1 MYTYTLGYN
10 RAIGASYNGSKQPY
24 FQGSSLNRPKV
35 RKERKYTEI
44 QAEAQGSFKQVSPGL
59 SKGQNAGSE
68 PDMLRRPKTA
78 YKNSF
83 RDGRTISRRSKQKI
97 KDKIFALYRASGNSN
112 FTFCTLTVIS
122 KCTDRAGVSV
132 LNKFL
137 TALRTKYGK
146 FVYLWVAERQDNG
159 NIHFHVILS
168 RHFPIQYINSLWV
181 TQQFNAGIVNTE
193 AATRLLKQQST
204 TFQDLH
210 RSGKYAD
217 VQRYLNPVD
226 IKKINS
232 IDGLSCY
239 LTEYI
244 TKNNDTFRC
253 LPWHCNREV
262 SKLFTKQL
270 ISKRTFSATSCKKRN
285 RIVSKKGKVYV
296 NETYVGQH
304 CIINT
309 IYNKQ
314 HYQRYLHELEQ
325 VNKWVLENHEKV
337 DQTIMF
343 DEMQFRNLVY
353 DGISSIKN

>member
-1 MYTYTLGYN
+1 MFTYTLGYN
-10 RAIGASYNGSKQPY
+10 RAIGSAYKGSTQQY
-24 FQGSSLNRPKV
+24 FQGSSLNRKPVVK
-35 RKERKYTEI
+35 KEQNQVLQTAKEI
-44 QAEAQGSFKQVSPGL
+44 FFKAVDERNPQPEANVL
-59 SKGQNAGSE
+59 SRIKAPHS
-68 PDMLRRPKTA
+68 
-78 YKNSF
+78 NSF

-97 KDKIFALYRASGNSN
+97 KDKIFALYRSSGNSN
-112 FTFCTLTVIS
+112 FTFLTLTLIGS
-122 KCTDRAGVSV
+122 STDRAGVTV

-137 TALRTKYGK
+137 TVLRTKYGK
-146 FVYLWVAERQDNG
+146 FVYIWIAERQENG

-181 TQQFNAGIVNTE
+181 IQQFNAGIVNTQ
-193 AATRLLKQQST
+193 AAGRVLAVHNT

-210 RSGKYAD
+210 KQGRYSD
-217 VQRYLNPVD
+217 VQKFLNPVD
-226 IKKINS
+226 IKKITS

-244 TKNNDTFRC
+244 TKNQDTFRC

-270 ISKRTFSATSCKKRN
+270 ISKRTFAKTSCKAKN
-285 RIVSKKGKVYV
+285 RITSRKGKTYI
-296 NETYVGQH
+296 NQTYVGQH

-314 HYQRYLHELEQ
+314 HFQKYLHELEQ
-325 VNKWVLENHEKV
+325 VNKWILENHEKV
-337 DQTIMF
+337 DQTIVF

-353 DGISSIKN
+353 DGITSINQN